1 MNRLAY
7 LSLTLVT
14 ALGACT
20 GGERASSGQCPTGEV
35 CSPATPNGLHFIG
48 DIAADEV
55 LGGLAAPAATAIGG
69 TQEIALQ
76 YDRGDGVLIALDL
89 PFTADDDGGLG
100 VKTDSTHGSVVTLR
114 GVASRTNYLRIVDP
128 ATAELYDRKEM
139 TGAALDSLALVATD
153 FESVPTDAQ
162 LAFAAGNVSVG
173 VALFGKV
180 QQGSAPVTERIVD
193 HSMVI
198 SGAGGTQ
205 TKWDTLHVANA
216 QVGTATLAVTAGD
229 KPTANLDLV
238 VVDHAD
244 AVQPQATTPANIPP
258 SGSQQFC
265 FEALAGTRFIV
276 GLDWSYTV
284 DGQTVAT
291 VAGQVLRNCISV
303 TTTKTTGSVAI
314 VARAGGQSASLTATV
329 SSTAAA
335 RSVPFGHAGHGT
347 TAGDRAAM

>member
-1 MNRLAY
+1 MNRLAC
-7 LSLTLVT
+7 LSLAT

-20 GGERASSGQCPTGEV
+20 GGERANSGQCPAGEV
-35 CSPATPNGLHFIG
+35 CSPATPRGLHFIG

-55 LGGLAAPAATAIGG
+55 LGSLAAPAATAIGG

-100 VKTDSTHGSVVTLR
+100 VKVDGTHGSVVTLR
-114 GVASRTNYLRIVDP
+114 GVASRTNYLRVVDP
-128 ATAELYDRKEM
+128 ATSELYDRKEM
-139 TGAALDSLALVATD
+139 TGAALDSLALIATD
-153 FESVPTDAQ
+153 FENVPADAQ
-162 LAFAAGNVSVG
+162 LAFAAGNLTVG

-180 QQGSAPVTERIVD
+180 QEGSSPVTERIVD
-193 HSMVI
+193 RSMVI

-205 TKWDTLHVANA
+205 TAWDTLHIANA
-216 QVGTATLAVTAGD
+216 QVGTATLGVTAGD

-244 AVQPQATTPANIPP
+244 SVHPLATNPPNIPP
-258 SGSQQFC
+258 AGSQQFC
-265 FEALAGTRFIV
+265 FEALAGTRFIA
-276 GLDWSYTV
+276 GLDWAYTV

-291 VAGQVLRNCISV
+291 TPGEVLRNCITV
-303 TTTKTTGSVAI
+303 TTTKTTGSIAI
-314 VARAGGQSASLTATV
+314 TARAGGQSASLTATV
-329 SSTAAA
+329 SATAAA
-335 RSVPFGHAGHGT
+335 RFAPFGHAGQGT